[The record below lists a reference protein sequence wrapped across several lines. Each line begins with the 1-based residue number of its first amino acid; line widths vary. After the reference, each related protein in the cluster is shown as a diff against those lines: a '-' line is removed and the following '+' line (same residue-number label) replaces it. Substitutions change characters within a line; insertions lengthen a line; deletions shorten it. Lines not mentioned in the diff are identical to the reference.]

1 MDPGKKATAFLENTV
16 TVGGEVH
23 NKERVRLYCSLSTS
37 PRKTVTLSRC
47 PRKEVMT
54 PIVLMVPLT
63 FTFVLWKANIA
74 PPALP
79 LPEKSH
85 ARLGALLSRVRC
97 WDQTHRWATGAQL
110 GFTA

>member
-1 MDPGKKATAFLENTV
+1 MSPEGSDDTDC
-16 TVGGEVH
+16 VGGA
-23 NKERVRLYCSLSTS
+23 SS
-37 PRKTVTLSRC
+37 
-47 PRKEVMT
+47 
-54 PIVLMVPLT
+54 

-85 ARLGALLSRVRC
+85 TRLGALLSRVQC
-97 WDQTHRWATGAQL
+97 WDWDQAHRWATGAQL

>member
-1 MDPGKKATAFLENTV
+1 M

-23 NKERVRLYCSLSTS
+23 DKERARLYCSLSTS
-37 PRKTVTLSRC
+37 PHKAITLSRC

-54 PIVLMVPLT
+54 PIVLVVPLT

-85 ARLGALLSRVRC
+85 TRLGALLSRVQC
-97 WDQTHRWATGAQL
+97 WDWDQAHCWATGAQL